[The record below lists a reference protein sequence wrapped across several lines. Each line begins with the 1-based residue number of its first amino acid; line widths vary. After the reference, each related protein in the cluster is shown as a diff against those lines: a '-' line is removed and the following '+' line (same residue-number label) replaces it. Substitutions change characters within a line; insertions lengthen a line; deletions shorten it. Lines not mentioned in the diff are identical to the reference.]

1 VGELTPEARA
11 YAFSPRPRS
20 GVVASLSPRH
30 LAIAV
35 VGGLAAWLAV
45 SVLGA
50 LIPGVLL
57 ALATA
62 ALVLAPT
69 LRPGEKLG
77 DAAAL
82 WGGVGWRVLRGRD
95 RREETTDPTEDWTDV
110 RIGNE
115 TWGVRPTG
123 PASGEVWL
131 RVTRAPEFALRSSAT
146 QDAVLDAWG
155 RWLDSLAR
163 EKSPVRSV
171 TWLEVSAPSP
181 GGGPAAWAR
190 EHARPLSDEAHRD
203 CLGLLD
209 GLAAT
214 STEHTVLLRL
224 TVTPSTTRP
233 DLPTA
238 VAAAASAVRRSVE
251 PVVVVP
257 LAKADY
263 ARLVSRWLAPTA
275 ALQQAVAEAAGRP
288 APPPTPVPPWKEGD
302 GGVRIGAG
310 YLRAWW
316 AAELP
321 RQAVRADFL
330 APLLAAATPATRL
343 IWTTMRPVAPWR
355 AERRAESARTQ
366 LEAERSSRA
375 KQGFTPK
382 ASELREAAAV
392 EQRLAELLSG
402 HALVRHST
410 HVAILAPTRA
420 AATAASDAVESAAGQ
435 SGLQLVQ
442 CVPDARATLG
452 TLFPWWSGWRGGT
465 LRRLVGGAVH
475 PEHEDS
481 TRHARALWPC
491 QAGSSFPSQG
501 APIGRDVV
509 SGETATFD
517 PWEWYAQGILTSP
530 SMFVMGEVG
539 RGKSAFVKAIL
550 LRQCGVFGRS
560 AYVLDPK
567 GEYRPVAEAL
577 GLPSVKLEPGGSAR
591 LNPLEPA
598 PGESA
603 QALAARRAGVA
614 GALAAIGLRRDLT
627 PGEEAALFEAAARL
641 GEDAVLGDLVGALLS
656 PAPDLAAALATTPER
671 LADHVRDVALALRNL
686 SAGRLSGMLDGA
698 STVRLADAR
707 GLHLDLSP
715 CSTDRSILAPVMA
728 AALGWLTPRLAGPGQ
743 KFLLVDEAWAIL
755 HDHPELATWLG
766 STVKL
771 ARTLGVAAIFVA
783 HRVSDLAAAGEATS
797 VAARRAE
804 GLLADTQLR
813 VVFAQAPGELPTL
826 ATALGLDAD
835 ELELVRH
842 LPRGRCLVVVNDRR
856 ALWDVVLTDRE
867 RAITDTDAA
876 MRPTA
881 AEPS

>member
-1 VGELTPEARA
+1 VGDVSAEARG
-11 YAFSPRPRS
+11 YTFSPRPRS
-20 GVVASLSPRH
+20 GVVASLTPRH

-35 VGGLAAWLAV
+35 VGGLAAWIVV
-45 SVLGA
+45 SALGWLVPGVVLA
-50 LIPGVLL
+50 LI
-57 ALATA
+57 TA
-62 ALVLAPT
+62 ALVLIPT
-69 LRPGEKLG
+69 LRPGERLG
-77 DAAAL
+77 DAAVL
-82 WGGVGWRVLRGRD
+82 WGGVLWRVLRNRD
-95 RREETTDPTEDWTDV
+95 RQEETTDPVAGWTDV
-110 RIGNE
+110 QIGSE
-115 TWGVRPTG
+115 VWGVRATG
-123 PASGEVWL
+123 AASGEVWL
-131 RVTRAPEFALRSSAT
+131 RVTRSPEFALRSPAT
-146 QDAVLDAWG
+146 QDQVLDSWG

-190 EHARPLSDEAHRD
+190 EHARPASPEAHRD

-209 GLAAT
+209 GLAST

-238 VAAAASAVRRSVE
+238 VAAAASAVRRSLE
-251 PVVVVP
+251 PVVVEPV
-257 LAKADY
+257 ASADF
-263 ARLVSRWLAPTA
+263 ARLVSRWLSPHV

-288 APPPTPVPPWKEGD
+288 APAPAPVPPWKEGD
-302 GGVRIGAG
+302 GGVRVGAG

-321 RQAVRADFL
+321 RQPMRADFL

-343 IWTTMRPVAPWR
+343 AWTTLRPVSPWR

-366 LEAERSSRA
+366 LEAERASRA
-375 KQGFTPK
+375 KQGFVPK

-402 HALVRHST
+402 HALVKHST
-410 HVAILAPTRA
+410 HVAVLASTRA

-442 CVPDARATLG
+442 CVPDARATLA
-452 TLFPWWSGWRGGT
+452 TLFPWWGGGRGGT
-465 LRRLVGGAVH
+465 LRRLVGGSVH
-475 PEHEDS
+475 AEHEDS
-481 TRHARALWPC
+481 TRHARSLYPC

-509 SGETATFD
+509 SGEIACHD
-517 PWEWYAQGILTSP
+517 PWEWYARGILTSP
-530 SMFVMGEVG
+530 SMFVLGEVG
-539 RGKSAFVKAIL
+539 KGKSAFVKAIL
-550 LRQCGVFGRS
+550 LRQCGVFGR
-560 AYVLDPK
+560 ACFVLDPK
-567 GEYRPVAEAL
+567 GEYAPLAQAL
-577 GLPSVKLEPGGSAR
+577 GLPSVRLAPGGSTR

-598 PGESA
+598 PDEPPGS
-603 QALAARRAGVA
+603 LAARRAGVA
-614 GALAAIGLRRDLT
+614 GALAAIGLRRDLA
-627 PGEEAALFEAAARL
+627 PHEEAALFEAAARL
-641 GEDAVLGDLVGALLS
+641 DADAVLGDLVAALLDPS
-656 PAPDLAAALATTPER
+656 DDLASALATSRRR
-671 LADHVRDVALALRNL
+671 LAGDVRGVALALRNL

-698 STVRLADAR
+698 STVRLSGAA

-715 CSTDRSILAPVMA
+715 CSEDRSILAPVMA
-728 AALGWLTPRLAGPGQ
+728 ATLAWMTPRLAGRDQ

-771 ARTLGVAAIFVA
+771 ARSLGVSAIFVA

-826 ATALGLDAD
+826 ATALGLDPD

-842 LPRGRCLVVVNDRR
+842 LPRGRCLVVVGDKR

-876 MRPTA
+876 MRGAGLPT
-881 AEPS
+881 

>member
-1 VGELTPEARA
+1 VGDLTSEARG

-20 GVVASLSPRH
+20 GVVASLTPRH
-30 LAIAV
+30 LGIAV
-35 VGGLAAWLAV
+35 VGGLAAWLSV

-62 ALVLAPT
+62 ALVLVPT

-95 RREETTDPTEDWTDV
+95 RQETPTDPVAGWTDV
-110 RIGNE
+110 QIGAE
-115 TWGVRPTG
+115 TWGVRATG
-123 PASGEVWL
+123 AASGEVWL
-131 RVTRAPEFALRSSAT
+131 RVTRSPEFALRSPGT
-146 QDAVLDAWG
+146 QDQVLDAWG

-163 EKSPVRSV
+163 EKSPVRAV
-171 TWLEVSAPSP
+171 TWLEVASPSP

-190 EHARPLSDEAHRD
+190 EHARPASPEAHRD

-209 GLAAT
+209 GLAST

-224 TVTPSTTRP
+224 SITPSTTRP
-233 DLPTA
+233 DLPHA
-238 VAAAASAVRRSVE
+238 VAAAASAVRRSIE
-251 PVVVVP
+251 PVVVEP
-257 LAKADY
+257 LAAGDFS
-263 ARLVSRWLAPTA
+263 RLVSRWLSPTA
-275 ALQQAVAEAAGRP
+275 ALEQAVAEAAGRP
-288 APPPTPVPPWKEGD
+288 APPPVPVPAWKEGD
-302 GGVRIGAG
+302 GG
-310 YLRAWW
+310 LRVAASYGRVWW

-330 APLLAAATPATRL
+330 APLLAAAVPASRL
-343 IWTTMRPVAPWR
+343 IWTTLRPVSPWR

-366 LEAERSSRA
+366 LEAERASRA
-375 KQGFTPK
+375 KQGFVPK

-420 AATAASDAVESAAGQ
+420 AATAAGDAIESAAGA
-435 SGLQLVQ
+435 SGLQLVS
-442 CVPDARATLG
+442 CVPDATAVLG
-452 TLFPWWSGWRGGT
+452 TLFPWWDGGRGGT
-465 LRRLVGGAVH
+465 LRRLTGGPVH

-481 TRHARALWPC
+481 TRHARALYPC

-509 SGETATFD
+509 SGEIACHD
-517 PWEWYAQGILTSP
+517 PWEWYARGIITSP
-530 SMFVMGEVG
+530 SMFVLGEVG
-539 RGKSAFVKAIL
+539 KGKSAFTKAIL
-550 LRQCGVFGRS
+550 LRQCGVFGRQ
-560 AYVLDPK
+560 AYILDPK
-567 GEYRPVAEAL
+567 GEYAPLADAL
-577 GLPSVKLEPGGSAR
+577 GLPSVRLEPGGTTR

-598 PGESA
+598 PGESPRD
-603 QALAARRAGVA
+603 LAARRAGVS

-627 PGEEAALFEAAARL
+627 PGEEAALYEASARL

-656 PAPDLAAALATTPER
+656 PAPDLAAALATSPER

-698 STVRLADAR
+698 STVRLHGAA

-715 CSTDRSILAPVMA
+715 CSEDRSILAPVMA
-728 AALGWLTPRLAGPGQ
+728 ATLAWMTPRLAGRDQ
-743 KFLLVDEAWAIL
+743 KFLLVDEAWAVL
-755 HDHPELATWLG
+755 NDHPELATWLG
-766 STVKL
+766 ATVKL
-771 ARTLGVAAIFVA
+771 ARSLGVAAIFVA
-783 HRVSDLAAAGEATS
+783 HRVSDLAAAGEASS

-813 VVFAQAPGELPTL
+813 IVFAQAPGELATL
-826 ATALGLDAD
+826 AAALGLDAD
-835 ELELVRH
+835 ELEIVRH
-842 LPRGRCLVVVNDRR
+842 LPRGRCLVVVGDKR
-856 ALWDVVLTDRE
+856 ALWDVVLTERE

-876 MRPTA
+876 MRGAPA
-881 AEPS
+881 QA

>member
-1 VGELTPEARA
+1 VGDLTSEARGYSFA
-11 YAFSPRPRS
+11 PRPRS

-35 VGGLAAWLAV
+35 VGGLAAWIVV
-45 SVLGA
+45 SVLGW
-50 LIPGVLL
+50 LIPGVAIALL
-57 ALATA
+57 AA
-62 ALVLAPT
+62 ALVLVPT

-95 RREETTDPTEDWTDV
+95 RREETTDPVADWTDV
-110 RIGNE
+110 QIGAE
-115 TWGVRPTG
+115 VWGVRPTG

-131 RVTRAPEFALRSSAT
+131 KVVRSPEFALRSPGT
-146 QDAVLDAWG
+146 QDQVLDAWG
-155 RWLDSLAR
+155 RWLDGLAR
-163 EKSPVRSV
+163 EKSPVRAV

-190 EHARPLSDEAHRD
+190 ERARPRGGEDHPNY
-203 CLGLLD
+203 LGLLD

-224 TVTPSTTRP
+224 SVTPSTTRP

-238 VAAAASAVRRSVE
+238 VAAAASAVRRSIEPMAVE
-251 PVVVVP
+251 P
-257 LAKADY
+257 LTSTDF
-263 ARLVSRWLAPTA
+263 ARLVSRWLSPTA

-288 APPPTPVPPWKEGD
+288 LPPPAPVPPWKEGD
-302 GGVRIGAG
+302 GGARLGAG
-310 YLRAWW
+310 YVRAWW

-321 RQAVRADFL
+321 RQPVRADFL

-343 IWTTMRPVAPWR
+343 VWTTLRPVSPWR

-366 LEAERSSRA
+366 LEAERASRA
-375 KQGFTPK
+375 KQGFVPK
-382 ASELREAAAV
+382 ASEMREAAAV

-402 HALVRHST
+402 HALVKHST
-410 HVAILAPTRA
+410 HVAVIAPTRA
-420 AATAASDAVESAAGQ
+420 AATAASDAVESAAGA
-435 SGLQLVQ
+435 SGLQLVS
-442 CVPDARATLG
+442 CVPDAVATLG
-452 TLFPWWSGWRGGT
+452 TLFSWWGGGRT
-465 LRRLVGGAVH
+465 GGLRRLVGGAVH

-481 TRHARALWPC
+481 TRHARALFPC
-491 QAGSSFPSQG
+491 QAGSSFPARG
-501 APIGRDVV
+501 VAIGRDVV
-509 SGETATFD
+509 SGETACWD
-517 PWEWYAQGILTSP
+517 PWEWYAEGVMTSP

-539 RGKSAFVKAIL
+539 KGKSAFVKAVL

-560 AYVLDPK
+560 AYALDPK
-567 GEYRPVAEAL
+567 GEYAPLAQAL
-577 GLPSVKLEPGGSAR
+577 GLPSVRLEPGGATR

-603 QALAARRAGVA
+603 QALAARRAGVS
-614 GALAAIGLRRDLT
+614 GALAAIGLRRDLS

-641 GEDAVLGDLVGALLS
+641 DADAVLGDLVGALLDPS
-656 PAPDLAAALATTPER
+656 EDLAAALATSRRR
-671 LADHVRDVALALRNL
+671 LAGDVRGVALALRNL
-686 SAGRLSGMLDGA
+686 SAGRLSGMLDGP
-698 STVRLADAR
+698 STVRLHGAS

-728 AALGWLTPRLAGPGQ
+728 AALAWLTPRLAGDGQ
-743 KFLLVDEAWAIL
+743 KFLLVDEAWAVL
-755 HDHPELATWLG
+755 NDHPELATWLAA
-766 STVKL
+766 TVKL

-783 HRVSDLAAAGEATS
+783 HRVSDLAAAGESSS
-797 VAARRAE
+797 VAAKRAE

-813 VVFAQAPGELPTL
+813 VVFAQAPGELAAL
-826 ATALGLDAD
+826 AAALGLDPD

-842 LPRGRCLVVVNDRR
+842 LPRGRCLVVVGDRR

-867 RAITDTDAA
+867 RRITDTDAA